1 MSNSTSNNEPRKT
14 LADFLSDNTANQIL
28 YNTVKQHTE
37 IPDELILTAFIEAYA
52 HCRDVIESPRLHTQ
66 RSETYTT
73 MTDGIARSTLITLA
87 FSYFLLSFHHEAPRL
102 ERYLSNLKTLLNKR
116 LPDIFLPIYITAR
129 STSFLATGT
138 SAFGTPITIAFL
150 PPVFEN
156 RQYVNIQ
163 HLIENAEKLP
173 KDECLTVM
181 KTLKVTSLED
191 QNLWAQYIE
200 HRMEEIAN
208 KKEPTGPQSSYYIAN
223 RRISDFIVVMRV
235 CAALRIFVD
244 SQGFIITNFE
254 KFAIA
259 LGSFFNTD
267 LKAVSN
273 TFSQAK
279 DRKKFL
285 KFFDKMKETAQKI
298 IDEDDAPKPQQNQT
312 SSKKEPPFQTEL
324 F

>member
-1 MSNSTSNNEPRKT
+1 MP
-14 LADFLSDNTANQIL
+14 
-28 YNTVKQHTE
+28 
-37 IPDELILTAFIEAYA
+37 
-52 HCRDVIESPRLHTQ
+52 
-66 RSETYTT
+66 
-73 MTDGIARSTLITLA
+73 
-87 FSYFLLSFHHEAPRL
+87 APRL

-191 QNLWAQYIE
+191 QDLWAQYIE

-279 DRKKFL
+279 DRKMFL

-312 SSKKEPPFQTEL
+312 SSKKEPPYQTEL